1 MMPHEPYRQYTAPVQ
16 KKRTHRGMPVFLNFM
31 ERVTTMPYRTLFLL
45 WAMLL
50 LGFGLAYYTLSTLSP
65 DNGLTDF
72 KGASDMKQFLNS
84 VYFSIITATTVGY
97 GDIVPMGISKILAAG
112 ESVLGFF
119 LFAVFVTKL
128 VSFRQEIALHQIH
141 KLTFEDVFYNTREGL
156 FIIRKDFD
164 AIIAE
169 AEETKSLKPHSWENL
184 TIAYREGQTL
194 LNQIPDFY
202 DNDHHLYT
210 IDARREDLLQEA
222 VHRTLHRIN
231 QMLDVLSRAGI
242 NWASHEK
249 SVHGLRELNEIV
261 ETVTPLWRQKSPSM
275 TQEPFEEILVV
286 NEGIRRKVEGAL

>member
-164 AIIAE
+164 AIIA
-169 AEETKSLKPHSWENL
+169 
-184 TIAYREGQTL
+184 
-194 LNQIPDFY
+194 
-202 DNDHHLYT
+202 
-210 IDARREDLLQEA
+210 
-222 VHRTLHRIN
+222 
-231 QMLDVLSRAGI
+231 
-242 NWASHEK
+242 
-249 SVHGLRELNEIV
+249 
-261 ETVTPLWRQKSPSM
+261 
-275 TQEPFEEILVV
+275 
-286 NEGIRRKVEGAL
+286 